1 MYQHGLPSRPC
12 PSSRDDG
19 LLAAIP
25 PPLTWWN
32 DAVCMVESNASAG
45 LASLPKDGSLSSL
58 FNSRDTIVPQLGGGR
73 VVLACLSPQTNLGKP
88 DQIPSSTCAGQDFWG
103 GGESQVGTAY
113 DHSAGTVTRNSHDTS
128 KTR

>member
-1 MYQHGLPSRPC
+1 
-12 PSSRDDG
+12 
-19 LLAAIP
+19 
-25 PPLTWWN
+25 
-32 DAVCMVESNASAG
+32 MVESNASAG
-45 LASLPKDGSLSSL
+45 LAWLPKDGSLFSVQQ
-58 FNSRDTIVPQLGGGR
+58 SRLYRAIIGR
-73 VVLACLSPQTNLGKP
+73 RQGCAHLSFPTDNLGKP